1 MSRLVLPGEILPADV
16 LPVPASSS
24 ATLKLGPG
32 LRHVPPS
39 TITPVLA
46 GLLCVD
52 QKKNAIWVEHNN
64 GRVSDYIPG
73 LDPVLWFAPLTK
85 YSTYPKPAMSSSPQS
100 TIPPPTIFPAR

>member
-32 LRHVPPS
+32 LRHVPPA

-73 LDPVLWFAPLTK
+73 LDPVSVSLP
-85 YSTYPKPAMSSSPQS
+85 
-100 TIPPPTIFPAR
+100 